1 MTRARNRRG
10 AFFASLLAGTI
21 AGVGCPAGDGTDG
34 PSPVV
39 RIQSTPDC
47 RVIAGGF
54 PSGFAGLPGADDQA
68 AVVQFRPFAVIGLD
82 LDPEPP
88 SPLAANPVPALPELP
103 SVRCGGLRPD
113 SDSDGRPDPDR
124 SDELGFGCLS
134 PTAGTL
140 NALAND
146 LVAVTTSAYEQIL
159 FVNPQDGSLRMAALD
174 PPAAGAGF
182 DPADWPFWPA
192 AGALPFQSGFSTR
205 ACVYG
210 TGLLDSNAGAIGA
223 NTRCDPGRDGFFTS
237 FTKDVVAVGARLF
250 VATSNLIRPGQAQY
264 APGTVLVFDLDLGAL
279 PPRVGPDAA
288 RAIQLTTGYN
298 PTSLTPYTTPG
309 GRDLVL
315 VGVSGAIAQGNGP
328 GLVRTD
334 SAIDVIDA
342 TSLDLIATI
351 PLGRAGLGF
360 DGLAIDATARLG
372 LIGAATSRALFGID
386 LAALDDP
393 ALGNG
398 AQTLPIVLDGM
409 TPGFPDAR
417 VYDAARPFAL
427 PKRPDGPLDSVCTSQ
442 TSVAIRD
449 DNGFA
454 AATDF
459 CDGTLTRIVLDLPAS
474 RGTLLDPDAILA
486 VDRLVEIVA
495 PLVRSAN
502 AEIRAPVDVRIRSGT
517 PGLDYPGPDV
527 HFTTGLPEGAV
538 CGVRIDAI

>member
-1 MTRARNRRG
+1 MTYALDRRRALC
-10 AFFASLLAGTI
+10 ASLLAGAI
-21 AGVGCPAGDGTDG
+21 AWAGCPAGDGTDG

-39 RIQSTPDC
+39 GIQSTPDC

-54 PSGFAGLPGADDQA
+54 PSGFAGLPGAGDEA
-68 AVVQFRPFAVIGLD
+68 AVVQFQPFAVIGLD

-103 SVRCGGLRPD
+103 SPRCGGLRPD

-124 SDELGFGCLS
+124 SDELSFLCQS
-134 PTAGTL
+134 PAAGTL
-140 NALAND
+140 HALSRD
-146 LVAVTTSAYEQIL
+146 LVAVTTSAYEQVL
-159 FVNPQDGSLRMAALD
+159 LVDPQNGELRMAALD
-174 PPAAGAGF
+174 PPAAGPGF
-182 DPADWPFWPA
+182 DPADWPFWPG
-192 AGALPFQSGFSTR
+192 AGVFPFRSGISTR

-210 TGLLDSNAGAIGA
+210 TGLVDSNGDAIGA

-237 FTKDVVAVGARLF
+237 FTADGVSVGARFF
-250 VATSNLIRPGQAQY
+250 VATSNLIRASQARF
-264 APGTVLVFDLDLGAL
+264 APGTVLVFDFDLGTM
-279 PPRVGPDAA
+279 PPRVGPDSA
-288 RAIQLTTGYN
+288 RAVQLTTGYN
-298 PTSLTPYTTPG
+298 PTSLTSYTTPG
-309 GRDLVL
+309 GRELVL
-315 VGVSGAIAQGNGP
+315 VGVSGAIALGTGP
-328 GLVRTD
+328 GLVRSD

-351 PLGRAGLGF
+351 PLGPAGLGF

-393 ALGNG
+393 TLGTG
-398 AQTLPIVLDGM
+398 PQALPIVLDGM
-409 TPGFPDAR
+409 TPGFADAR
-417 VYDAARPFAL
+417 VYDTARPFVL

-442 TSVAIRD
+442 TSVAVRD

-474 RGTLLDPDAILA
+474 RATPLDPDTILA

-495 PLVRSAN
+495 PLVPSAT
-502 AEIRAPVDVRIRSGT
+502 AEVRAPGDVRIRRGT

-527 HFTTGLPEGAV
+527 HFTAGLPEGAV